1 MNAKEFLNHAR
12 KLNIEVKQLQEA
24 KQESF
29 AFACGTSIDY
39 SAERVQSSSG
49 NNAERKLITY
59 SDFSVMLDERIAEL
73 EAYRSE
79 VLAKIELL
87 ENATY
92 RTLLIA
98 RYINCKTWEQIA
110 NDMNFG
116 ERHIYR
122 IHGRALIAFDKI
134 LKMS

>member
-1 MNAKEFLNHAR
+1 MTAKEFLNHAR
-12 KLNIEVKQLQEA
+12 KLNIEVKQLQDA
-24 KQESF
+24 KQEAF
-29 AFACGTSIDY
+29 ASACGTSIDY

-49 NNAERKLITY
+49 NSSERKLITY

-73 EAYRSE
+73 EAYRAE

-110 NDMNFG
+110 EEMGYSDKWTRCG
-116 ERHIYR
+116 LHS
-122 IHGRALIAFDKI
+122 RALSALENI
-134 LKMS
+134 MR